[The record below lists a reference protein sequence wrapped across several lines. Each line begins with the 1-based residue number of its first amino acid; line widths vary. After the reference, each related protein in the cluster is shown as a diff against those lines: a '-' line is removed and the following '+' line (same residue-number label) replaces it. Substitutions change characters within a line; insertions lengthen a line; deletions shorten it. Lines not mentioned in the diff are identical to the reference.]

1 MKFSKKIGVTLA
13 ITAML
18 VSNVASFNSFAA
30 EPVSVPIANVDNSKP
45 LPEAKSEYYNN
56 GFPNRIS
63 VGQQKTVAPEYV
75 VLDVTFNQ
83 TVDLNDGVINYS
95 QNSSPW
101 TVNFYNIPGFIGYIS
116 ADGVSTDNLSK
127 LADKHVPANETAF
140 SVVFKGDS
148 PHVAGSLVQNYS
160 YWKKIISS
168 NVSPTSNTTLVQSQR
183 YGVNN
188 SEALSLA
195 KSSGTSLSIGT
206 DFSASGATGRFTYQS
221 TQSLTRTFNKTISV
235 DESTSIEIRHQFNSN
250 DKNRRVALYQ
260 YCEGFKTMPKVSPW
274 LSTTISKY
282 YEANLSTPN
291 DSELKTSAFAGVDVE
306 QPQ

>member
-1 MKFSKKIGVTLA
+1 MKIFKKIGVTLA

-18 VSNVASFNSFAA
+18 VSNVASFNAFAA
-30 EPVSVPIANVDNSKP
+30 EPTSVPIANVDNSKP

-63 VGQQKTVAPEYV
+63 VGEEKTVAPEYV

-83 TVDLNDGVINYS
+83 VVDVNNGVIDYS
-95 QNSSPW
+95 QSSIPW
-101 TVNFYNIPGFIGYIS
+101 IVNFSGIPGFVGYIS
-116 ADGVSTDNLSK
+116 ADGVSTDSLSK
-127 LADKHVPANETAF
+127 VPDKHIPANETAF

-148 PHVAGSLVQNYS
+148 PHVAGSLVTNYS

-195 KSSGTSLSIGT
+195 KSSGTSISIGT
-206 DFSASGATGRFTYQS
+206 DFSASGLTGRFTYQS

-235 DESTSIEIRHQFNSN
+235 DESTSIEIRHQFNSS

-260 YCEGFKTMPKVSPW
+260 YCEGFKAMPKISPW
-274 LSTTISKY
+274 LSNTLSNHY
-282 YEANLSTPN
+282 QANLSIPN
-291 DSELKTSAFAGVDVE
+291 DSELKTSSFAGVDVE